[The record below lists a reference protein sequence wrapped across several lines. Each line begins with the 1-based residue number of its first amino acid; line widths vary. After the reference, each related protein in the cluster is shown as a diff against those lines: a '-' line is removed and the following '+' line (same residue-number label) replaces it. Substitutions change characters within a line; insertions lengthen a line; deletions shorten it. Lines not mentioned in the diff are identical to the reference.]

1 MSRTDPGG
9 VPPPSAGGAV
19 GASPLTAAGLLAGVA
34 SRPAALLRLGA
45 LLAGAA
51 AALPAAAGDG
61 PSLSARLWAAPEGT
75 ALRDGSPYAGA
86 VDLARL
92 GATAARSEAV
102 LRMQARRLTV
112 EASLRA
118 ITDRDGDTDAR
129 LVATELFHELDA
141 GGLHLTLG
149 KKVTSWDVAFG
160 FRPLDV
166 VQQERRLAFRPFAL
180 EGVPQ
185 LAGEW
190 LDERWDVTVLWQ
202 NPLQGRRAVPVHDE
216 AAAAR
221 VYGRLGPTDLH
232 LVARWSERTG
242 AQAGAGLAWVAADAL
257 ELHASALW
265 QERRAL
271 VPGPHRGPG
280 GSPLAQVPPGAGPV
294 RRDTVAGVV
303 GLTLTPGLGLSFLG
317 EAWIDP
323 GGDTASTWRDRRR
336 LAEEQR
342 AVGEA
347 GMAPAAAVAGNL
359 AWGLSAFDR
368 PSLLRENVLLR
379 ASATEGRWEPA
390 VDWLVTPAD
399 RGWVL
404 TGACGWQGERLR
416 FEGGL
421 RIMGG
426 PPGAAYRLY
435 PAWSAYYAAVQLSL

>member
-1 MSRTDPGG
+1 MSRTD
-9 VPPPSAGGAV
+9 AAV
-19 GASPLTAAGLLAGVA
+19 
-34 SRPAALLRLGA
+34 AALRLAA

-51 AALPAAAGDG
+51 AALPVAAGEE
-61 PSLSARLWAAPEGT
+61 PSLSARIWAAPEGT
-75 ALRDGSPYAGA
+75 ALRDDSPYAGA
-86 VDLARL
+86 VDLTRL
-92 GATAARSEAV
+92 DATAARAEAV
-102 LRMQARRLTV
+102 LRLQVRRLTL

-118 ITDRDGDTDAR
+118 NADRDGDGHADV
-129 LVATELFHELDA
+129 VATELFHELDA
-141 GGLHLTLG
+141 AGLHFTLG
-149 KKVTSWDVAFG
+149 KKVTAWGVAFG

-216 AAAAR
+216 AAAGR
-221 VYGRLGPTDLH
+221 LYGRLGPADLH

-242 AQAGAGLAWVAADAL
+242 AQAGAGVAWVAADAL
-257 ELHASALW
+257 ELHASGLW
-265 QERRAL
+265 QARRERA
-271 VPGPHRGPG
+271 PGPHRGPG
-280 GSPLAQVPPGAGPV
+280 GSPIAPEPPGRGPV
-294 RRDTVAGVV
+294 RRDAVAGVV
-303 GLTLTPGLGLSFLG
+303 GLTITPGLGLSLLG

-323 GGDTASTWRDRRR
+323 GGDGAATWRDRRR

-347 GMAPAAAVAGNL
+347 GLAPAAAVAGNL
-359 AWGLSAFDR
+359 AWGLRAFDR

-379 ASATEGRWEPA
+379 ASAARGRWEPA
-390 VDWLVTPAD
+390 VDWLFTPAD

-404 TGACGWQGERLR
+404 TATCGWQGERLR
-416 FEGGL
+416 FEGGV

-435 PAWSAYYAAVQLSL
+435 PAWSAYYAAAQLSL